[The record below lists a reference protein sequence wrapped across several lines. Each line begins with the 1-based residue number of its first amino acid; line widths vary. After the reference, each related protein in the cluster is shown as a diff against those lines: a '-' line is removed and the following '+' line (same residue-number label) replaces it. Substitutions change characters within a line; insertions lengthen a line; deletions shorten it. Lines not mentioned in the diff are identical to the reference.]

1 MTLAR
6 VGSPVAM
13 GALTTFLAGSVM
25 QLFSS
30 ILAYVQIG
38 TFLMVLSVVS
48 WLFSTLFH
56 LVRGFFY
63 MNFAF
68 SLSTF
73 AHFFNFFPLTESSEH
88 LRSAVSQ

>member
-48 WLFSTLFH
+48 WFFSTLFH
-56 LVRGFFY
+56 LVRGFLYEFCI
-63 MNFAF
+63 
-68 SLSTF
+68 
-73 AHFFNFFPLTESSEH
+73 
-88 LRSAVSQ
+88 